1 MSTIEERAPRRP
13 PAVARRAPG
22 MDAGHFVDVVAHLA
36 RRQVASMHR
45 FTLLGWAWP
54 VVRQLAQLAVL
65 VFVFST
71 ILDLGVANFPVFV
84 FSGLIAWT
92 WFASG
97 VQQGTA
103 SLIVNRHL
111 VFQARFPVAVL
122 PIVAVAVPFIDV
134 LLVLPVLVVMLIAS
148 GTLSWTVGLLLPL
161 LLLQFVLMAG
171 IAWLAA
177 AANVFLRDIEN
188 VIGVALTLVFY
199 CTPVFYSLA
208 SVPVRYQSLLRLNPM
223 TTMVESY
230 RAVLMGTEFPSARRL
245 AAVAV
250 GSALL
255 AFVGWLAFRRAEPR
269 FVDEL

>member
-1 MSTIEERAPRRP
+1 
-13 PAVARRAPG
+13 
-22 MDAGHFVDVVAHLA
+22 
-36 RRQVASMHR
+36 
-45 FTLLGWAWP
+45 
-54 VVRQLAQLAVL
+54 
-65 VFVFST
+65 
-71 ILDLGVANFPVFV
+71 
-84 FSGLIAWT
+84 
-92 WFASG
+92 
-97 VQQGTA
+97 
-103 SLIVNRHL
+103 
-111 VFQARFPVAVL
+111 
-122 PIVAVAVPFIDV
+122 
-134 LLVLPVLVVMLIAS
+134 MLIAS

-188 VIGVALTLVFY
+188 VIGVGLTLVFY

-208 SVPVRYQSLLRLNPM
+208 SVPVRYQTLLRLNPM

-255 AFVGWLAFRRAEPR
+255 ALRRLARVPPRRAAIRGRAVTAAGVVLEGVWKSYPRYEPGER
-269 FVDEL
+269 TLRGFVARRLPGVRRAGAALGAARRLALGRSRARPSG